1 METFMARIIVTADP
15 RADRVAPVLLDE
27 SVSSIH
33 LEDQHNAAQLVER
46 VGWAIIDAESKQGTA
61 QAP

>member
-1 METFMARIIVTADP
+1 METHMARIIVTTNP
-15 RADRVAPVLLDE
+15 RTDRVAPVLLDE

-46 VGWAIIDAESKQGTA
+46 IGWAISDAESMQGTE
-61 QAP
+61 